1 MLWASPPAAG
11 ADADGRF
18 DVDSVLVT
26 EFLLSFVGT
35 LAGLKL
41 SSDIAACIHTAQA
54 FGAFSAKAV
63 SKRIFTGF
71 GRRRSACWQ
80 RFGRRCCF
88 GERTGQDPTA
98 APQLGSQPV
107 CGKPVSLLVDSR
119 AMANE
124 RRRRSSSRERGLS
137 SPRFPAKKA
146 SASCLS
152 KARRSSKNT
161 GALATSP
168 AERC

>member
-54 FGAFSAKAV
+54 FGAFSAKAG
-63 SKRIFTGF
+63 SKRICIGF

-80 RFGRRCCF
+80 RFGC
-88 GERTGQDPTA
+88 RT
-98 APQLGSQPV
+98 
-107 CGKPVSLLVDSR
+107 VSTRSR
-119 AMANE
+119 AHSVAHA
-124 RRRRSSSRERGLS
+124 SSQSVGS
-137 SPRFPAKKA
+137 WWV
-146 SASCLS
+146 
-152 KARRSSKNT
+152 
-161 GALATSP
+161 
-168 AERC
+168 